1 MRTSGRAVTAMV
13 VAIAA
18 FLGSQGD
25 EWDAQKDILCDTL
38 GALCASVVFLM
49 ATGRIGKGST

>member
-1 MRTSGRAVTAMV
+1 MRTSGRSVTAMV

-25 EWDAQKDILCDTL
+25 EWDAHKDMLLDTL
-38 GALCASVVFLM
+38 GGALAALVFYIRNRR
-49 ATGRIGKGST
+49 G